1 MGAITRMAGSVVS
14 SFFGVGFIAL
24 AIITLLPA
32 AASKANFL
40 GYYGVCSWAPNSTAM
55 LLVFATASL
64 FLALRL
70 WKR

>member
-1 MGAITRMAGSVVS
+1 MAGSVVS
-14 SFFGVGFIAL
+14 SFLGVGFIAL
-24 AIITLLPA
+24 AIITLLPS
-32 AASKANFL
+32 AASKANLL
-40 GYYGVCSWAPNSTAM
+40 GYFGVCSWAPNSTVM

>member
-1 MGAITRMAGSVVS
+1 MGAVTRRAGSVVS
-14 SFFGVGFIAL
+14 GFLGVGFIAL

-32 AASKANFL
+32 AASKANLL
-40 GYYGVCSWAPNSTAM
+40 GYFGVCSWAPNSTVM

>member
-1 MGAITRMAGSVVS
+1 MAGSVVS
-14 SFFGVGFIAL
+14 SFLGVGFIAL

-32 AASKANFL
+32 AASKANLL
-40 GYYGVCSWAPNSTAM
+40 GYFGVCSWAPNSTVM